1 MESKNH
7 SRAEVIMDTYKLD
20 SNGIL
25 KIINFDKYE
34 YIVIVSR
41 IVIFNVYK
49 LTFYHRINKNGNI
62 INLHSGDGFNIGYDY
77 DLQHLVSSFMNANS
91 ECLLFKNSTEF
102 LGWIKEQPGLKNGV
116 FYRKNIMSVD

>member
-1 MESKNH
+1 MESKDH
-7 SRAEVIMDTYKLD
+7 SRAEVIMDAYKLD

-34 YIVIVSR
+34 YIVLASNILMS
-41 IVIFNVYK
+41 NGNK
-49 LTFYHRINKNGNI
+49 LTFYHKIDKNDNI
-62 INLHSGDGFNIGYDY
+62 INLHSGDSFNIGYDY

-91 ECLLFKNSTEF
+91 ECLLFKNRTEF
-102 LGWIKEQPGLKNGV
+102 LEWIKKQPGLKNGV

>member
-1 MESKNH
+1 MESKDH

-34 YIVIVSR
+34 YIVLVSGFMAWNGH
-41 IVIFNVYK
+41 ISM
-49 LTFYHRINKNGNI
+49 FYHQVNKNGDIIDLCSRGKVNI
-62 INLHSGDGFNIGYDY
+62 RYN
-77 DLQHLVSSFMNANS
+77 DLKHLVSGFMHTNT
-91 ECLLFKNSTEF
+91 ECILFENTTEF
-102 LGWIKEQPGLKNGV
+102 IAWIKEQPGLKNGV